1 MPGFRHA
8 SDLHAIF
15 VRLDRLTETMPPTWG
30 RFTPARML
38 AHMSDSCRMALGE
51 LAVKPMTLPMF
62 GPLSRDEWGVLGY
75 RHLDHRLRQFGV

>member
-1 MPGFRHA
+1 
-8 SDLHAIF
+8 
-15 VRLDRLTETMPPTWG
+15 
-30 RFTPARML
+30 ML